1 MLKSFLTFFYR
12 SRLSLTNF
20 ALQTS
25 FMSVSFNKIRKIAIG
40 CIFLL
45 TLGCQRKLS
54 REEVGTELKKAM
66 LAHLENDPHFD
77 SSKVHIKV
85 LDVNYFEDKKVYNC
99 EFRVSM
105 KIPERGLDT
114 VGVMTAN
121 ISKTFDSVFR
131 KN

>member
-1 MLKSFLTFFYR
+1 MLKSFLTFFYL
-12 SRLSLTNF
+12 SKLSLANF
-20 ALQTS
+20 TLYSS
-25 FMSVSFNKIRKIAIG
+25 FMSVSFNAIRKIAIG

-45 TLGCQRKLS
+45 ALACKRKLS
-54 REEVGTELKKAM
+54 RDEVGTELKKAM
-66 LAHLENDPHFD
+66 LAHLQNAPHFD
-77 SSKVHIKV
+77 TGKVHIKV
-85 LDVNYFEDKKVYNC
+85 LDVVYFEDTKVYNC

-121 ISKTFDSVFR
+121 ISKTFDSVYR